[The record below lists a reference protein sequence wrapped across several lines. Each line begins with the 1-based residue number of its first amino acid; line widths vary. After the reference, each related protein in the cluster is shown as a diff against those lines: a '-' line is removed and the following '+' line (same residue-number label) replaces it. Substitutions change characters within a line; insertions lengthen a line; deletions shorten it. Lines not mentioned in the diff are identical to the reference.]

1 MQISQSVRKGSSAAD
16 MWLPGFG
23 PDEDPLQSLGFGD
36 RADTVPVMA
45 SAALERDTPRSVW
58 ERLDRAVFSGLAGE
72 VTKYRA
78 NLKAIALVRE
88 LEAAGRIPTADER
101 RTLNRY
107 TGWGGLPGAFNE
119 EQSDPAWAA
128 RARELRELLGDAEY
142 VSAKDSTPNAH
153 YTSLEVIEAMW
164 SMAHRLGF
172 RGGRILE
179 PAAGVGYFLGG
190 MPTEIAQHSQIT
202 AVELDRLSARMLKA
216 LYGAHGV
223 TVTQGA
229 FEQVRLPEGFFD
241 LAIGNVPFGNYKVA
255 EMRNVAYQ
263 DFLVHDYFFA
273 KAIELVRPGGLVVFI
288 TSSGTLDKQD
298 ERVREYLASKAT
310 LVAATRL
317 PESTFQAIANTRV
330 TTDIVILQRPLA
342 AREPSSPWMELAQI
356 PKDSPLYG
364 EESHFYYPQEWRMRA
379 NEYFVQHHPDRVIG
393 KLQLVDNGYDKS
405 VGCVFE
411 GDLEA
416 ALAGQASTLPA
427 GRYAARE
434 AVKTESAR
442 VRCDLAPGDNRLGF
456 RVVDGQLFECD
467 GEKLVAVDAPAAK
480 LARIEGL
487 VGIRD
492 AARALVEAQPV
503 TECDADLVPLRERL
517 NSLYDAFVEKF
528 GCISGKANR
537 AVFREDADWPLL
549 LSLEAVDEEKGTV
562 EKADLFT
569 RRTVGAAMRLESAD
583 SANEALL
590 ASLAEFGRIDEMR
603 LGELL
608 GKPGGDVLRELEE
621 CRAVFRDPATGLWE
635 TADAYLSG
643 DVREK
648 LAVARAA
655 GSEYLGNVAALETV
669 IPPDLAPHE
678 IGARIG
684 STWIPTSD
692 YEAFLDET
700 FAGGTG
706 NGVTFSAVAGAWDV
720 NPSWSAERSVA
731 ATQTYGTS
739 RVNALTLFAQAL
751 NQQVPT
757 VYDTD
762 PHDRDK
768 RIVNQAETLTAREK
782 QQELKAKFVE
792 WLWSDEAR
800 ALRLTR
806 IYNDGFNNR
815 VERKYDGSHLVLPG
829 FSNCVTLGAHQRNA
843 IWRTVV
849 SGRNTLLAHA
859 VGAGKTYEMVCA
871 GMELRRLGKARKPCH
886 VVPNHILEQYT
897 AEFLRAYPGAK
908 VLMAT
913 KEDLAGDR
921 RRTLLSRI
929 ATGDWDA
936 VIITHSS
943 FERIPLSQAYMER
956 FIGEELER
964 IEDALRQMRSASRGN
979 RIVKE
984 LARAKKQWQAKLL
997 KLSRKDKK
1005 DDILTFEDLG
1015 VDWLFIDEAHF
1026 FKNLYRLSKMTR
1038 IAGLPNSNS
1047 ERAFDVFVK
1056 TRLIMERRGD
1066 GSGIVFATAT
1076 PIANSMAELWVMQR
1090 YLQPRTLERYMVD
1103 AFDTWAGSFGES
1115 VTALEVAPDGS
1126 GYRMH
1131 TRFSRFV
1138 NLPELMTMFREV
1150 ADIQTKEDLNL
1161 PTPKVRRETVTAKAS
1176 TQLKSFVETLVKRAE
1191 LIRGGKVTP
1200 QVDNMLAVTNDGRK
1214 AALDMRLVGP
1224 MAEDGLH
1231 GKVTL
1236 CADTVHRIWEST
1248 AESRGAQILF
1258 CDLSTPAN
1266 DGRFNVYSD
1275 LKQKLVARGVP
1286 AAEIAF
1292 IHDYES
1298 DAAKAKLFKAVR
1310 EGRIRVL
1317 LGSTGKMGV
1326 GTNVQTRLVA
1336 LHHLDAPWRPADIEQ
1351 REGRIERQGNL
1362 NAEVT
1367 LYRYVTEGSFDTYLW
1382 QTLETKAKFIAQVMH
1397 GDTGLRSAEEVELA
1411 ALSYAEVKALA
1422 SGNPM
1427 VLEKAGVDAELAKL
1441 AVLKSKWDQQQWA
1454 NRQEIASLPGKIT
1467 WKEEQIEAYGVDIAS
1482 RVDISGERFSIEIEG
1497 SVYTDRDLAGKA
1509 LSKAIRGMRLRE
1521 IRPLGRFGGFA
1532 LSVRSGERRADG
1544 KELVLTGRIEH
1555 RAFAG
1560 AAGDRLLEELERT
1573 LYGLEQAR
1581 ERMRAR
1587 LAEDKQRLIDLRV
1600 EIGKSFAQ
1608 TERLEWLRTR
1618 QSEIEQALDI
1628 SNGDAGATDGTELS
1642 EAA

>member
-1 MQISQSVRKGSSAAD
+1 
-16 MWLPGFG
+16 
-23 PDEDPLQSLGFGD
+23 
-36 RADTVPVMA
+36 
-45 SAALERDTPRSVW
+45 
-58 ERLDRAVFSGLAGE
+58 
-72 VTKYRA
+72 
-78 NLKAIALVRE
+78 
-88 LEAAGRIPTADER
+88 
-101 RTLNRY
+101 
-107 TGWGGLPGAFNE
+107 
-119 EQSDPAWAA
+119 
-128 RARELRELLGDAEY
+128 
-142 VSAKDSTPNAH
+142 
-153 YTSLEVIEAMW
+153 
-164 SMAHRLGF
+164 
-172 RGGRILE
+172 
-179 PAAGVGYFLGG
+179 
-190 MPTEIAQHSQIT
+190 
-202 AVELDRLSARMLKA
+202 MLKA
-216 LYGAHGV
+216 LYGVHGV
-223 TVTQGA
+223 TVIQGA
-229 FEQVRLPEGFFD
+229 FEGARLPEGFFD

-263 DFLVHDYFFA
+263 DFLIHDYFFA

-330 TTDIVILQRPLA
+330 TTDIVILQKPLA
-342 AREPSSPWMELAQI
+342 AREPSSSWMELVQI

-364 EESHFYYPQEWRMRA
+364 EESYSYYHQEWRMRA

-416 ALAGQASTLPA
+416 ALAGQVDTLPA
-427 GRYAARE
+427 GLYVARE
-434 AVKTESAR
+434 VVKTAP
-442 VRCDLAPGDNRLGF
+442 VRETREIAPGDNRLGF

-467 GEKLVAVDAPAAK
+467 GEKLVAIEVPAAK

-517 NSLYDAFVEKF
+517 NSLYDAFSKQF

-537 AVFREDADWPLL
+537 AVFRQDADWPML
-549 LSLEAVDEEKGTV
+549 LSLEDVAEEKGAV

-569 RRTVGAAMRLESAD
+569 RRTVGVTARLERAD
-583 SANEALL
+583 SAAEALL
-590 ASLAEFGRIDEMR
+590 VVLAESGSIDEGR
-603 LGELL
+603 LEELL
-608 GKPGGDVLRELEE
+608 DRPSVEVLRELEE
-621 CRAVFRDPATGLWE
+621 CGAVFRDPATGRWE

-643 DVREK
+643 DVKEK

-655 GSEYLGNVAALETV
+655 GSEFAGNVASLEAV

-700 FAGGTG
+700 FSGEAV
-706 NGVTFSAVAGAWDV
+706 NGVAFSAVAGAWDV
-720 NPSWSAERSVA
+720 NPGWSAERSVA
-731 ATQTYGTS
+731 ATQTYGTN

-757 VYDTD
+757 VYDPD
-762 PHDRDK
+762 PRERDK

-782 QQELKAKFVE
+782 QQELKGKFIE
-792 WLWSDEAR
+792 WLWADEAR
-800 ALRLTR
+800 ALRLSR

-829 FSNCVTLGAHQRNA
+829 FSNCVTLGVHQRNA

-849 SGRNTLLAHA
+849 SGTNTLLAHA
-859 VGAGKTYEMVCA
+859 VGAGKSFEMICA

-886 VVPNHILEQYT
+886 IVPNHILEQYT
-897 AEFLRAYPGAK
+897 AEFLRAYPSAK

-913 KEDLAGDR
+913 KDDLSGDR
-921 RRTLLSRI
+921 RRTKLSRI

-943 FERIPLSQAYMER
+943 FERIPPSQAFMES
-956 FIGEELER
+956 FINTELER

-1015 VDWLFIDEAHF
+1015 IDWLFIDEAHF

-1047 ERAFDVFVK
+1047 ERAFDLFVK
-1056 TRLIMERRGD
+1056 TRLIMEQRGD
-1066 GSGIVFATAT
+1066 SSGLVFATAT

-1176 TQLKSFVETLVKRAE
+1176 ALLKSFVKTLVERAE
-1191 LIRGGKVTP
+1191 LIRSGQVTP

-1224 MAEDGLH
+1224 MAGDDPE

-1236 CADTVHRIWEST
+1236 CADTVYRIWDST
-1248 AESRGAQILF
+1248 AESRGTQILF
-1258 CDLSTPAN
+1258 CDLSTPTN

-1317 LGSTGKMGV
+1317 LGSTGKLGV

-1362 NAEVT
+1362 NEEIT

-1441 AVLKSKWDQQQWA
+1441 SVLKSQWDQQQWA
-1454 NRQEIASLPGKIT
+1454 NRKEIASLPGKIT
-1467 WKEEQIEAYGVDIAS
+1467 WKEERIEAYGADIAS
-1482 RVDISGERFSIEIEG
+1482 RVDISGARFSIEIEG
-1497 SVYTDRDLAGKA
+1497 ATYTNRELAGKV

-1521 IRPLGRFGGFA
+1521 VRPLGRFGGFA
-1532 LSVRSGERRADG
+1532 LSVHSGDRRAEG

-1555 RAFAG
+1555 RVFAG
-1560 AAGDRLLEELERT
+1560 SNAEGLVADLEFT
-1573 LYGLEQAR
+1573 LSGMEKAR
-1581 ERMRAR
+1581 ERCSAR
-1587 LAEDKQRLIDLRV
+1587 LAEDKQRLVDLRV

-1608 TERLEWLRTR
+1608 TERLEGLRTR
-1618 QSEIEQALDI
+1618 QREIEQALDI

>member
-1 MQISQSVRKGSSAAD
+1 LQTSQSVHPGASAAD

-23 PDEDPLQSLGFGD
+23 PDEDLLENLSTAEQAES
-36 RADTVPVMA
+36 VPVLA
-45 SAALERDTPRSVW
+45 SPVLERDLPRSIW
-58 ERLDRAVFSGLAGE
+58 ERLDRSVFSGLTGE
-72 VTKYRA
+72 VTKYHA
-78 NLKAIALVRE
+78 NVKAIRLLRE
-88 LEAAGRIPTADER
+88 LEAAGRTPTADER

-107 TGWGGLPGAFNE
+107 TGWGGLPAAFNE
-119 EQSDPAWAA
+119 EQSDPAWAD
-128 RARELRELLGDAEY
+128 RSQELRELLGDSEY

-164 SMAHRLGF
+164 SMVQRLGF

-190 MPTEIAQHSQIT
+190 MPAEIAQHSQIT
-202 AVELDRLSARMLKA
+202 AVELDQLSARMLKA

-223 TVTQGA
+223 SITQGA
-229 FEQVRLPEGFFD
+229 FEGARLPEGFFD
-241 LAIGNVPFGNYKVA
+241 LAIGNVPFGNYKVG

-263 DFLVHDYFFA
+263 DFLIHDYFFA
-273 KAIELVRPGGLVVFI
+273 KALDLVRPGGLVVFI
-288 TSSGTLDKQD
+288 TSSGTLDKHD
-298 ERVREYLASKAT
+298 ERVRQYLASNAT

-317 PESTFQAIANTRV
+317 PGSAFQAIANTSV

-342 AREPSSPWMELAQI
+342 AREPSSSWMELAQI

-364 EESHFYYPQEWRMRA
+364 EESYYLDWKMRA
-379 NEYFVQHHPDRVIG
+379 NEYFAQHHPERVIG
-393 KLQLVDNGYDKS
+393 KLKLVDNGYDKS

-416 ALAGQASTLPA
+416 ALAGQVDTLPA
-427 GRYAARE
+427 GLYAEREDVKIEPAR
-434 AVKTESAR
+434 ATR
-442 VRCDLAPGDNRLGF
+442 DLAPGDNRLGF
-456 RVVDGQLFECD
+456 RVVDGQLFGCN
-467 GEKLVAVDAPAAK
+467 GEKLLSVEMPAAK

-517 NSLYDAFVEKF
+517 NALYDAFTEQF
-528 GCISGKANR
+528 GCIGGKANR

-549 LSLEAVDEEKGTV
+549 LSLENVDEEKGTV

-569 RRTVGAAMRLESAD
+569 RRTVGVTARIERAGSAT
-583 SANEALL
+583 EALL
-590 ASLAEFGRIDEMR
+590 AVLAETGSIDEAR

-608 GKPGGDVLRELEE
+608 DKSGIEVLRELEE
-621 CRAVFRDPATGLWE
+621 CGAVFRDPATGRWE

-643 DVREK
+643 DVKEK
-648 LAVARAA
+648 LAAARAA
-655 GSEYLGNVAALETV
+655 GSEYLGNVAALQAV

-692 YEAFLDET
+692 YEAFLEET
-700 FAGGTG
+700 FAAGSG
-706 NGVTFSAVAGAWDV
+706 NPVTFSALAGAWDV
-720 NPSWSAERSVA
+720 DPSWSAERSVA
-731 ATQTYGTS
+731 ATQTYGTN

-762 PHDRDK
+762 PRDRDK
-768 RIVNQAETLTAREK
+768 RIVNQSETLTAREK

-800 ALRLTR
+800 AQRLVR

-843 IWRTVV
+843 IWRIVV
-849 SGRNTLLAHA
+849 SGANTLLAHA
-859 VGAGKTYEMVCA
+859 VGAGKTFEMICA

-913 KEDLAGDR
+913 KDDLAGDR

-943 FERIPLSQAYMER
+943 FERIPLSQVFMES
-956 FIGEELER
+956 FINAELER
-964 IEDALRQMRSASRGN
+964 IEDALRQMRAASRGN

-1005 DDILTFEDLG
+1005 DDILTFEGLG
-1015 VDWLFIDEAHF
+1015 IDWLFIDESQA
-1026 FKNLYRLSKMTR
+1026 FKNLYRLSKMNR

-1047 ERAFDVFVK
+1047 ERAFDLFVK
-1056 TRLIMERRGD
+1056 TRLIMARRGD
-1066 GSGIVFATAT
+1066 SSGIVFATAT
-1076 PIANSMAELWVMQR
+1076 PIANSMAEMWVVQR
-1090 YLQPRTLERYMVD
+1090 YLQPRTLERHRVD

-1150 ADIQTKEDLNL
+1150 SDIRTKEDLSL

-1176 TQLKSFVETLVKRAE
+1176 ALLKSFVETLVERAE
-1191 LIRGGKVTP
+1191 KIRNGQVTP
-1200 QVDNMLAVTNDGRK
+1200 QEDNMLAVTNDGRK
-1214 AALDMRLVGP
+1214 AALDMRLVDP
-1224 MAEDGLH
+1224 MAEDDPH
-1231 GKVTL
+1231 GKVML
-1236 CADTVHRIWEST
+1236 CADTVHRIWEET
-1248 AESRGAQILF
+1248 AEAKGTQILF
-1258 CDLSTPAN
+1258 CDLSTPHG
-1266 DGRFNVYSD
+1266 DGRFTVYSD
-1275 LKQKLVARGVP
+1275 LKRKLVARGVP

-1362 NAEVT
+1362 NEKVT

-1441 AVLKSKWDQQQWA
+1441 AVLKSQWDQQQWA
-1454 NRQEIASLPGKIT
+1454 NRQEVASLPGKIT
-1467 WKEEQIEAYGVDIAS
+1467 WKEEQIEAYGADIAS
-1482 RVDISGERFSIEIEG
+1482 RVDTSGAHFSIEIEG
-1497 SVYTDRDLAGKA
+1497 CTYTDREIAGKA
-1509 LSKAIRGMRLRE
+1509 LSKAIRGMHLRE

-1532 LSVRSGERRADG
+1532 LSVRSGDRRSDG
-1544 KELVLTGRIEH
+1544 KEFVLSGRIEH

-1560 AAGDRLLEELERT
+1560 TVGDRLLEELELT
-1573 LYGLEQAR
+1573 LSGMEQAR
-1581 ERMRAR
+1581 ERMCTR

-1608 TERLEWLRTR
+1608 RERLEWLRVR
-1618 QSEIEQALDI
+1618 QREIEQALDI
-1628 SNGDAGATDGTELS
+1628 SNGDAGATDGEELP

>member
-1 MQISQSVRKGSSAAD
+1 MQTSQSVRHGLISAD

-23 PDEDPLQSLGFGD
+23 PEENPLESLGSDEQGGN
-36 RADTVPVMA
+36 VPDL
-45 SAALERDTPRSVW
+45 AAPVLERDPPRSTW
-58 ERLDRAVFSGLAGE
+58 ERLDRAVFSGLTGE
-72 VTKYRA
+72 VTKYQA
-78 NLKAIALVRE
+78 NVKAIRLLRE
-88 LEAAGRIPTADER
+88 LEAAGRTPTADER

-119 EQSDPAWAA
+119 EQSESAWAA
-128 RARELRELLGDAEY
+128 RSQELRELLGEAEY
-142 VSAKDSTPNAH
+142 ISAKDSTPNAH

-164 SMAHRLGF
+164 SMVQRLGF

-190 MPTEIAQHSQIT
+190 MPTEIAEHSRIT
-202 AVELDRLSARMLKA
+202 AVELDQLSARMLKA

-223 TVTQGA
+223 AVTQGA
-229 FEQVRLPEGFFD
+229 FEGVRLPERFFD

-263 DFLVHDYFFA
+263 DFLIHDYFFA
-273 KAIELVRPGGLVVFI
+273 KALDLVRPGGLVVFI

-298 ERVREYLASKAT
+298 EQVRQYLASKAT

-317 PESTFQAIANTRV
+317 PESTFQAIANTSV
-330 TTDIVILQRPLA
+330 TTDIVILQKPLA
-342 AREPSSPWMELAQI
+342 ARQSCPSWMGLWQI
-356 PKDSPLYG
+356 PHDSPLYG
-364 EESHFYYPQEWRMRA
+364 EPPYYSHLEWKMRA
-379 NEYFVQHHPDRVIG
+379 NEYFVRHHPERVIG
-393 KLQLVDNGYDKS
+393 KLQLVDNGYDKA

-411 GDLEA
+411 GDFEA
-416 ALAGQASTLPA
+416 ALAGQVETLPA
-427 GRYAARE
+427 GLYAERE
-434 AVKTESAR
+434 ALKTEP
-442 VRCDLAPGDNRLGF
+442 VRATRDLAPGDARLGF

-467 GEKLVAVDAPAAK
+467 GEKLVAVEVPVAK

-487 VGIRD
+487 AGIRD

-503 TECDADLVPLRERL
+503 TESDAILVPLRARL
-517 NSLYDAFVEKF
+517 NALYDAFTEKF
-528 GCISGKANR
+528 GCISDKANR

-549 LSLEAVDEEKGTV
+549 LSLENVDEEKGIC

-569 RRTVGAAMRLESAD
+569 RRTVGVTARLERAD

-590 ASLAEFGRIDEMR
+590 AVLAETGSIDEGR

-608 GKPGGDVLRELEE
+608 DRAGIDVLRELEE
-621 CRAVFRDPATGLWE
+621 CGAVFRDPATARWE

-643 DVREK
+643 DVKEK

-655 GSEYLGNVAALETV
+655 GSEYLGNVAALEAV

-700 FAGGTG
+700 FGSGTG
-706 NGVTFSAVAGAWDV
+706 NWVTFSALAGAWDV

-731 ATQTYGTS
+731 ATQTYGTN

-757 VYDTD
+757 VYDVD
-762 PHDRDK
+762 PRDRDK

-792 WLWSDEAR
+792 WLWSDDAR
-800 ALRLTR
+800 AQRLVR

-829 FSNCVTLGAHQRNA
+829 FSNCVPLGAHQRNA

-849 SGRNTLLAHA
+849 SGTNTLLAHA
-859 VGAGKTYEMVCA
+859 VGAGKTFEMVCA

-913 KEDLAGDR
+913 KDDLAGDR

-943 FERIPLSQAYMER
+943 FERIPPSQAFMES
-956 FIGEELER
+956 FINAELER

-997 KLSRKDKK
+997 KLSRKEKK

-1015 VDWLFIDEAHF
+1015 IDWLFIDEAHF
-1026 FKNLYRLSKMTR
+1026 FKNLYRLSKMNR

-1047 ERAFDVFVK
+1047 ERAFDLFVK
-1056 TRLIMERRGD
+1056 TRLIMEQRGD
-1066 GSGIVFATAT
+1066 SSGLVFATAT

-1176 TQLKSFVETLVKRAE
+1176 ALLKSFVKTLVERAE
-1191 LIRGGKVTP
+1191 LIRSGQVTP

-1224 MAEDGLH
+1224 MAGDDPE
-1231 GKVTL
+1231 GKVRL
-1236 CADTVHRIWEST
+1236 CADTVHRIWDST
-1248 AESRGAQILF
+1248 AESRGTQILF
-1258 CDLSTPAN
+1258 CDLSTPTN

-1286 AAEIAF
+1286 AGEIAF

-1317 LGSTGKMGV
+1317 LGSTGKLGV

-1362 NAEVT
+1362 NDEVT

-1441 AVLKSKWDQQQWA
+1441 AVLKSQWDQQQWA

-1467 WKEEQIEAYGVDIAS
+1467 WKEEQIEAYGGDIAS
-1482 RVDISGERFSIEIEG
+1482 RVDTSGMHFSIEIEG
-1497 SVYTDRDLAGKA
+1497 SVYTDREAAGKA
-1509 LSKAIRGMRLRE
+1509 LAKAIRGMRLRE
-1521 IRPLGRFGGFA
+1521 VRPLGRFGGFA
-1532 LSVRSGERRADG
+1532 LSVHSGDRRAEG

-1555 RAFAG
+1555 RVFAG
-1560 AAGDRLLEELERT
+1560 SHAEGLVADLEFT
-1573 LYGLEQAR
+1573 LSGMEKAR
-1581 ERMRAR
+1581 ERCSAR
-1587 LAEDKQRLIDLRV
+1587 LAEDKQRLVDLRV

-1618 QSEIEQALDI
+1618 QREIEQALDI

>member
-1 MQISQSVRKGSSAAD
+1 
-16 MWLPGFG
+16 
-23 PDEDPLQSLGFGD
+23 
-36 RADTVPVMA
+36 
-45 SAALERDTPRSVW
+45 
-58 ERLDRAVFSGLAGE
+58 
-72 VTKYRA
+72 
-78 NLKAIALVRE
+78 
-88 LEAAGRIPTADER
+88 
-101 RTLNRY
+101 
-107 TGWGGLPGAFNE
+107 
-119 EQSDPAWAA
+119 
-128 RARELRELLGDAEY
+128 
-142 VSAKDSTPNAH
+142 
-153 YTSLEVIEAMW
+153 
-164 SMAHRLGF
+164 
-172 RGGRILE
+172 
-179 PAAGVGYFLGG
+179 
-190 MPTEIAQHSQIT
+190 
-202 AVELDRLSARMLKA
+202 
-216 LYGAHGV
+216 
-223 TVTQGA
+223 
-229 FEQVRLPEGFFD
+229 
-241 LAIGNVPFGNYKVA
+241 
-255 EMRNVAYQ
+255 MRQ
-263 DFLVHDYFFA
+263 
-273 KAIELVRPGGLVVFI
+273 
-288 TSSGTLDKQD
+288 
-298 ERVREYLASKAT
+298 YLASKAT

-330 TTDIVILQRPLA
+330 TTDIVILRKPLA
-342 AREPSSPWMELAQI
+342 AREPSSSWRELAQI

-364 EESHFYYPQEWRMRA
+364 EESYSYYHQEWRMRA

-393 KLQLVDNGYDKS
+393 TLQLVDNGYDKS

-416 ALAGQASTLPA
+416 ALAGQVDSLPA
-427 GRYAARE
+427 GLYAERE
-434 AVKTESAR
+434 AVKIEPAR
-442 VRCDLAPGDNRLGF
+442 ATRDLAPGDNRLGF

-467 GEKLVAVDAPAAK
+467 GEKLLGVEVPAAK

-503 TECDADLVPLRERL
+503 TECDAELVPLRERL
-517 NSLYDAFVEKF
+517 NALYDAFTEQF
-528 GCISGKANR
+528 GCIGGKANR

-549 LSLEAVDEEKGTV
+549 LSLENVDEEKSTV

-569 RRTVGAAMRLESAD
+569 RRTVGVTTRLERAG

-590 ASLAEFGRIDEMR
+590 AVLAETGSIDEGR

-608 GKPGGDVLRELEE
+608 DKPGIEVLRELEE
-621 CRAVFRDPATGLWE
+621 CGAVFRDPATGRWE

-643 DVREK
+643 DVKEK

-655 GSEYLGNVAALETV
+655 GSEFQGNVAALEAV

-706 NGVTFSAVAGAWDV
+706 NQVTFSALARAWDV
-720 NPSWSAERSVA
+720 TPSWSAERSVA

-757 VYDTD
+757 VYDVD
-762 PHDRDK
+762 PRDRDK

-792 WLWSDEAR
+792 WLWSDDAR
-800 ALRLTR
+800 AQRLVR
-806 IYNDGFNNR
+806 IYNDGVNNR
-815 VERKYDGSHLVLPG
+815 VERKYDGSHLVLAG
-829 FSNCVTLGAHQRNA
+829 FSNCVPLGEHQRNA
-843 IWRTVV
+843 IWRIVV
-849 SGRNTLLAHA
+849 SGTNTLLAHA
-859 VGAGKTYEMVCA
+859 VGAGKTFEMVCA

-908 VLMAT
+908 VLMAS
-913 KEDLAGDR
+913 KDDLAGDR

-943 FERIPLSQAYMER
+943 FERIPSSQAFMES
-956 FIGEELER
+956 FIHAELER
-964 IEDALRQMRSASRGN
+964 IEDAIRQMRSASRGN

-1005 DDILTFEDLG
+1005 DDILTFEDVG
-1015 VDWLFIDEAHF
+1015 IDWLFIDEAHA
-1026 FKNLYRLSKMTR
+1026 FKNLYRLSKMNR

-1047 ERAFDVFVK
+1047 ERAFDLFVK
-1056 TRLIMERRGD
+1056 TRLIMARRGD
-1066 GSGIVFATAT
+1066 SSGIVFATAT

-1150 ADIQTKEDLNL
+1150 SDIRTKEDLNL

-1176 TQLKSFVETLVKRAE
+1176 PLLKNFVKTLVERAE
-1191 LIRGGKVTP
+1191 LIRSGQFTP

-1214 AALDMRLVGP
+1214 AALDMRLVGELA
-1224 MAEDGLH
+1224 AEDPE

-1236 CADTVHRIWEST
+1236 CADTVHRIWAET
-1248 AESRGAQILF
+1248 AAAKGTQILF
-1258 CDLSTPAN
+1258 CDLSTPHG
-1266 DGRFNVYSD
+1266 DGCFNVYSD

-1286 AAEIAF
+1286 SAEIAF

-1298 DAAKAKLFKAVR
+1298 DAAKARLFKAVR

-1317 LGSTGKMGV
+1317 LGSTGMMGV

-1362 NAEVT
+1362 NTEIT

-1560 AAGDRLLEELERT
+1560 AAGDRLLEELEFT

-1581 ERMRAR
+1581 ERMRTR